1 MFPIIPERVIF
12 MLAKL
17 WVGNLSP
24 ETTSEEIRELFSN
37 VGQVESCQLVDDLET
52 GLPKG
57 FAFVEMNSLEAAYE
71 VKEKFNGHE
80 LHGRA
85 LKVKGAIRR
94 SEKK

>member
-1 MFPIIPERVIF
+1 

-37 VGQVESCQLVDDLET
+37 VGQVESCQLVEDRET

-57 FAFVEMNSLEAAYE
+57 FAFVEMNSLEAAYA
-71 VKEKFNGHE
+71 VKEKFNDHE
-80 LHGRA
+80 LHGKA
-85 LKVKGAIRR
+85 IKVKGAIRR
-94 SEKK
+94 NE

>member
-1 MFPIIPERVIF
+1 MFPFIPERVIV

-37 VGQVESCQLVDDLET
+37 VGQVESCQLVDDRET
-52 GLPKG
+52 GLTKG
-57 FAFVEMNSLEAAYE
+57 FALVEMNSLEAAYE

-80 LHGRA
+80 LNGKA

-94 SEKK
+94 NDGK

>member
-1 MFPIIPERVIF
+1 

-37 VGQVESCQLVDDLET
+37 VGQVESCQLVEDRET

-57 FAFVEMNSLEAAYE
+57 FAFVEMDSLETAYTA
-71 VKEKFNGHE
+71 KEKFNGHE
-80 LHGRA
+80 LHGNA
-85 LKVKGAIRR
+85 IKVKGAIRR
-94 SEKK
+94 NE